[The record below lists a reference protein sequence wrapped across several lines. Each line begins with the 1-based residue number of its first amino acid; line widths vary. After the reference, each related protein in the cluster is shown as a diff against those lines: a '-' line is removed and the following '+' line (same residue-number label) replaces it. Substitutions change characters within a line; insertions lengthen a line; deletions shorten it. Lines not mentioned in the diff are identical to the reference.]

1 MKAQFCAVTL
11 LHFYS
16 CAVTLLHFSV
26 LSLSCT
32 FLFYAGHLNA
42 ILVEDVEGNWSS
54 LSQVAELQ
62 QLMTQLDVKVGGVD
76 SRHLQLHTNTLALP
90 WVYLPHSLMQVRIQV
105 RMQVRVQVKS
115 SQVNIQVKSQGCSRF
130 KSLLCLMFACDSAG
144 CQQGGCG
151 TGVNIV

>member
-54 LSQVAELQ
+54 LSRVAELQ
-62 QLMTQLDVKVGGVD
+62 QLMTQLDVKVGGW
-76 SRHLQLHTNTLALP
+76 TAGT
-90 WVYLPHSLMQVRIQV
+90 
-105 RMQVRVQVKS
+105 
-115 SQVNIQVKSQGCSRF
+115 CSCTQTP
-130 KSLLCLMFACDSAG
+130 LLCHGFISL
-144 CQQGGCG
+144 
-151 TGVNIV
+151 TP